1 MDDDLKYKHPF
12 TSIISE
18 LTGSAKSSFCIRFLQ
33 NLELLCTE
41 QNFDGGIIK
50 CCSERTAVP
59 TEQLAV
65 RANNV
70 RFNDGVS
77 VNLENKNGKPCLI
90 ILDDIL
96 NNVYSKQVRNLFTKS
111 SHHRNI

>member
-41 QNFDGGIIK
+41 QNFDGGIIW
-50 CCSERTAVP
+50 CYCERTSVP
-59 TEQLAV
+59 KEQLV
-65 RANNV
+65 VLTINI
-70 RFNDGVS
+70 RFNEGLS
-77 VNLENKNGKPCLI
+77 VNL
-90 ILDDIL
+90 
-96 NNVYSKQVRNLFTKS
+96 
-111 SHHRNI
+111 